1 MLRPWSLVH
10 AGLPLWRGLACK
22 GVQAD
27 SLPRPGVRR
36 LDLELLMTRLRKEA
50 EAIPLL
56 PLRSA
61 DVPTEQSLTS
71 PGFPV
76 VMERGISPM
85 LEAQLICAVMN
96 E

>member
-1 MLRPWSLVH
+1 M
-10 AGLPLWRGLACK
+10 
-22 GVQAD
+22 QAD
-27 SLPRPGVRR
+27 SLLRPGVRR
-36 LDLELLMTRLRKEA
+36 LNLELLMTRLRKEA

-61 DVPTEQSLTS
+61 DVPTEQSQTS

-76 VMERGISPM
+76 VMERGISLT